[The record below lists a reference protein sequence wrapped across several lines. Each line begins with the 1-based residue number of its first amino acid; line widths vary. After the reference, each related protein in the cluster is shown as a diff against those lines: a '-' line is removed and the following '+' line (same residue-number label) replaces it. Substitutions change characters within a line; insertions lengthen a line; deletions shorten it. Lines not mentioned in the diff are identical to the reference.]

1 MNTELYIDAQRRW
14 PSRRCRPG
22 GKWILASF
30 DDESVIVHQA
40 YNHDIAKYACENGC
54 FTGCPTYNEQ
64 RMTWIKTSF
73 LWMMYRSNW
82 ASRSNQQHILAIWLR
97 RSAFDNYL
105 ARSVNSDIDDLPS
118 DPSIRLKG
126 RVRLQWDP
134 DHEPHGEPTLGRR
147 AIQLGLRQIDS
158 FLDGRDIL
166 RIVDISSFVRNQY
179 TNAVLPKRR
188 RGRDQLDQ
196 LRIPIVN
203 IYEPD
208 DEQIR
213 RHIQLDSIDITET
226 R

>member
-1 MNTELYIDAQRRW
+1 
-14 PSRRCRPG
+14 
-22 GKWILASF
+22 
-30 DDESVIVHQA
+30 
-40 YNHDIAKYACENGC
+40 
-54 FTGCPTYNEQ
+54 
-64 RMTWIKTSF
+64 
-73 LWMMYRSNW
+73 MYRSNW

-118 DPSIRLKG
+118 DPSIRSKG

-134 DHEPHGEPTLGRR
+134 DHEPHGESTLGRR

-166 RIVDISSFVRNQY
+166 RIVDISLFVRNQY
-179 TNAVLPKRR
+179 INAVLPKRR

-196 LRIPIVN
+196 LRVPIVN
-203 IYEPD
+203 IYEPE

-213 RHIQLDSIDITET
+213 RHIQLDSIDVTET